1 MSATLLKE
9 RTEPHSI
16 LVPPFCAGT
25 SRPRSMVR
33 PSLLDLRF
41 TGDPW
46 LVDDEAGIA
55 SVCLDDYRL
64 AQVCLLSL
72 DVPAFNRLFLGM
84 RQSRSRY
91 PVSRHPSRLLPV

>member
-1 MSATLLKE
+1 MSGSLVRE
-9 RTEPHSI
+9 RLEPHSN
-16 LVPPFCAGT
+16 LVPTTSVGI

-46 LVDDEAGIA
+46 LVDDENGLAA
-55 SVCLDDYRL
+55 VCLDDYKL

-72 DVPAFNRLFLGM
+72 DVPAVNRLFLGM
-84 RQSRSRY
+84 RQARSRY
-91 PVSRHPSRLLPV
+91 PVIRHPSRLIPC